1 MSTEKKTQEGEG
13 EVQSDGKN
21 NMKRDENTETKAEEP
36 TEGESTEGKDVTVK
50 SEGDA
55 EKPEVDKAPDVAQT
69 EAKAADDSVEKQEE
83 STQNDDPDTSGM
95 ETKDESKS
103 DERNDDEGS
112 KQDEN
117 GNVSGHVSEVMVASS
132 GDQAQSPT
140 HTAVDLDTAQ
150 KLEVSTAQP
159 DSNTEKHMEENH
171 SATDGENGADTEEAS
186 KASEEGASVL
196 LQPQTQSPTQNT
208 EESVAEV
215 KETPEVLTRENN
227 AEMVTNWVTKH
238 QTSKFFETC
247 VEPLED
253 LKESPD
259 AQLNANEEE
268 TQSTEQTRAESP
280 LMMAEISQS
289 VNEERDTSNEEPQSS
304 AHSEA
309 GEQSEKDSQ
318 QVEETEVK
326 DFLEK
331 PESDQESV
339 KGQDIR
345 SEYQQGSRRSL
356 DKVQEGLMQD
366 DTEQTDVSKTEV
378 ESLSGTQH
386 SVTSSRPE
394 GEEKTRPE
402 LNEKQANE
410 EQKDLLPLSKTEEQG
425 ECSTIPE
432 GLSKLKAN
440 ETKDTEETLET
451 SEQSREV
458 KEITDF
464 TTSKSDDGSQEETQ
478 RKDIDPQPSDGSID
492 GDRRDVQMI
501 EDIKHTLSKDRLST
515 FSVDETMFSR
525 SSYPLLTAART
536 ESGH

>member
-1 MSTEKKTQEGEG
+1 M
-13 EVQSDGKN
+13 
-21 NMKRDENTETKAEEP
+21 
-36 TEGESTEGKDVTVK
+36 
-50 SEGDA
+50 
-55 EKPEVDKAPDVAQT
+55 
-69 EAKAADDSVEKQEE
+69 EAKE
-83 STQNDDPDTSGM
+83 
-95 ETKDESKS
+95 ESKS

-117 GNVSGHVSEVMVASS
+117 GNVSEPDSENRDSEFMKKSDNVSSHVSEVMVASS

-140 HTAVDLDTAQ
+140 HTAVDFDTAQ
-150 KLEVSTAQP
+150 KSEVPTAQP
-159 DSNTEKHMEENH
+159 DSNTEKHTGENPADH

-196 LQPQTQSPTQNT
+196 LQPQTQSPTQNNDNT

-215 KETPEVLTRENN
+215 KESPEVLTRENN

-238 QTSKFFETC
+238 QTSKCFETF

-280 LMMAEISQS
+280 LVIAEISQS
-289 VNEERDTSNEEPQSS
+289 VNEERDTSKEEPQSS
-304 AHSEA
+304 A
-309 GEQSEKDSQ
+309 GEQSEEDSE

-326 DFLEK
+326 DFIAK
-331 PESDQESV
+331 PESDKQSV
-339 KGQDIR
+339 KEQDMR
-345 SEYQQGSRRSL
+345 SEDQQGSRRSL

-386 SVTSSRPE
+386 SVTSGRPE
-394 GEEKTRPE
+394 GEEKSSPE
-402 LNEKQANE
+402 LNEE
-410 EQKDLLPLSKTEEQG
+410 EKGLLPLSKTEEQG

-440 ETKDTEETLET
+440 DTEETLET

-478 RKDIDPQPSDGSID
+478 RKDIDPQPSDGSVN